1 MTIVTIMIVIIIYMK
16 MTIMTIMMIMIT
28 QQPLMLATRHTYEG
42 GSSFAAPAPYDATM
56 HAAAH
61 ALIRLAVI
69 IMADFAA

>member
-1 MTIVTIMIVIIIYMK
+1 MMIIPIMITLIIYMK
-16 MTIMTIMMIMIT
+16 MTIMTIMMIIT
-28 QQPLMLATRHTYEG
+28 TQPPFMLATRHTYEG